1 MPLMQRDGSTTYWQ
15 RPQLETRRVS
25 SWKKLKVSSL
35 INCAKKKKQIVTQNS
50 QITVWP
56 GAEVAIRLIGEA

>member
-1 MPLMQRDGSTTYWQ
+1 MQRDGSTTYWQ

-35 INCAKKKKQIVTQNS
+35 INCAKKKEAKCDAKLPNNR
-50 QITVWP
+50 VWP